1 MKVLF
6 ERGLSWSSVSR
17 EEHGG
22 GFTKYHFPG
31 PLVTKLYFP
40 EWRRGERIVLSALTQ
55 ADDKSLFQKLDSWEL
70 CGM

>member
-1 MKVLF
+1 MLF
-6 ERGLSWSSVSR
+6 ERGLSWSSVLH

-31 PLVTKLYFP
+31 PLVMKLYSP

>member
-1 MKVLF
+1 M
-6 ERGLSWSSVSR
+6 
-17 EEHGG
+17 
-22 GFTKYHFPG
+22 
-31 PLVTKLYFP
+31 KLYFP